1 MLNRER
7 LLKILAMLGSQHD
20 GEVLAAARM
29 AHRLVGGGEGWKAL
43 LGNSENYRPS
53 DANASREKTAPFRQ
67 GWSEAYRSQPVP
79 KTTFAWTVFAAAH
92 PTKAAWLMQYAGSNP
107 VVGELRDFAHER
119 AGLTARQ
126 HAVLETLM
134 KEGG

>member
-1 MLNRER
+1 MKR
-7 LLKILAMLGSQHD
+7 LLKILAMLGSEHD
-20 GEVLAAARM
+20 GEVLAAARH
-29 AHRLVGGGEGWKAL
+29 AHRLAQAEGGWAKL
-43 LGNSENYRPS
+43 ILTENKS
-53 DANASREKTAPFRQ
+53 DVRTTQAPFRQ

-79 KTTFAWTVFAAAH
+79 KTTFAWTVFASAH